1 MPTNTKIIMK
11 FSEEIK
17 STNFQSE
24 VQKAILNVMFT
35 GNYYNSTGGKFFKKF
50 DLSTE
55 QYNVLRILRGSN
67 PTKLCLKDIT
77 SRMLDKNSNTSR
89 IIKKLETKKLIEIAG
104 HETDKRFYQI
114 GINKKGLELLTKID
128 VEFVENNPHSTEI
141 TETEAKKL
149 NDLLDKMR
157 G

>member
-1 MPTNTKIIMK
+1 MK
-11 FSEEIK
+11 FSDEIK

-35 GNYYNSTGGKFFKKF
+35 GNLYTANGGKFFKNF

-67 PTKLCLKDIT
+67 PKKLCLKDIT

-89 IIKKLETKKLIEIAG
+89 IVKKLDIKKLIDITG

-114 GINKKGLELLTKID
+114 GINKKGLDLLSKID
-128 VEFVENNPHSTEI
+128 VEFTKNNPHQSGI
-141 TETEAKKL
+141 TETEAQKL

>member
-1 MPTNTKIIMK
+1 MK

-17 STNFQSE
+17 STKFESE
-24 VQKAILNVMFT
+24 AQKAVLNVMFT
-35 GNYYNSTGGKFFKKF
+35 GNYYSANGGKFFKKH

-89 IIKKLETKKLIEIAG
+89 IVKKLETKKLIDITG

-114 GINKKGLELLTKID
+114 GISKKGLDLLAKID
-128 VEFVENNPHSTEI
+128 IEFKNNPPHKAFLSES
-141 TETEAKKL
+141 EAKKL

>member
-1 MPTNTKIIMK
+1 MK
-11 FSEEIK
+11 FAEEIK
-17 STNFQSE
+17 STKFESE
-24 VQKAILNVMFT
+24 IQKAVLNVMFT
-35 GNYYNSTGGKFFKKF
+35 GNFYNSNGGKFFKKY

-89 IIKKLETKKLIEIAG
+89 IVKKLEAKKIIEISG

-114 GINKKGLELLTKID
+114 GINQKGLELLKKID
-128 VEFVENNPHSTEI
+128 VEFKTNAPHKSYLTI
-141 TETEAKKL
+141 NEAKKL
-149 NDLLDKMR
+149 NELLDKMR

>member
-1 MPTNTKIIMK
+1 MK

-17 STNFQSE
+17 STKFESE

-35 GNYYNSTGGKFFKKF
+35 GNFYNSSGGKFFKKF

-67 PTKLCLKDIT
+67 PGKLCLKDIT

-89 IIKKLETKKLIEIAG
+89 IVKKLETKKLIDIAG

-114 GINKKGLELLTKID
+114 GISRIGIDLLSKID
-128 VEFVENNPHSTEI
+128 NEFTKQNPHQSSLTESD
-141 TETEAKKL
+141 AKKL

>member
-1 MPTNTKIIMK
+1 MK
-11 FSEEIK
+11 LSEEIK
-17 STNFQSE
+17 TSKFESE
-24 VQKAILNVMFT
+24 THKAILNVMFT
-35 GNYYNSTGGKFFKKF
+35 GNWYSSEGGKFFKLHN
-50 DLSTE
+50 LSSE

-67 PTKLCLKDIT
+67 PNNLCLKDIT

-89 IIKKLETKKLIEIAG
+89 IIKKLELKKLIDIAG

-114 GINKKGLELLTKID
+114 GINKNGLQLLAQID
-128 VEFVENNPHSTEI
+128 TEFKSANPHKSGLTEN
-141 TETEAKKL
+141 EAKIL